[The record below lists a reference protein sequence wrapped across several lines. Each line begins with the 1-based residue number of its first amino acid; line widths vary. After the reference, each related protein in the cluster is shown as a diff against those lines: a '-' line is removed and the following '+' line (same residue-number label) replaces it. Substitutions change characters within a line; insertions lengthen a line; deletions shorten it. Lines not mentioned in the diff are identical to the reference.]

1 MAKRPAT
8 QQRIPKRRGPKPQS
22 LPAYIRLA
30 DALVAWRT
38 ERGLRQ
44 SDLARMLGK
53 PQSFVTKY
61 ETRKRRLDFVETV
74 AVLNALGVSLDEAA
88 HVVSGRSV
96 WRR

>member
-8 QQRIPKRRGPKPQS
+8 QRRVPKRRGPKPQS

-38 ERGLRQ
+38 ERHLRQ
-44 SDLARMLGK
+44 SDLARLLGK

-74 AVLNALGVSLDEAA
+74 TVLDALGVSVDEAA
-88 HVVSGRSV
+88 RLV
-96 WRR
+96 RRR